1 MKELIE
7 KYLNGESTADEE
19 RQLRQAL
26 EQVPQRDGEQEAL
39 LMMLQAQPATGDVH
53 WLTED
58 ETETYEHI
66 LGLRKQKTWKR
77 WSMAAAIAG
86 IVFATAGLHLQH
98 DRTDSLVAYVYGERI
113 TDDKEVLSM
122 VENTMQDLMSRSTD
136 DEIENQLND
145 IFNH

>member
-7 KYLNGESTADEE
+7 KYLNGESTADEQ

-58 ETETYEHI
+58 ESETYEHI
-66 LGLRKQKTWKR
+66 LGLRKRKAWKR

-86 IVFATAGLHLQH
+86 IVLATAGLHLQH
-98 DRTDSLVAYVYGERI
+98 DRTDNLVAYVYGERI

-122 VENTMQDLMSRSTD
+122 VENTMQDMMSRSTD